1 MHDCQWPD
9 FELAW
14 QALAALLELQL
25 LAPYGTSR
33 TLHEDQPRHK
43 RSAAAAK
50 MYLVAI
56 FERFNRPRA
65 SAIRQALHTARNEH
79 DLLEVVCDAIPFLEE
94 QASCGYAGNVV
105 MALSQMLPEAY
116 GGTLDGLLSQTLRG
130 HSHHR
135 PPGIAVVA

>member
-1 MHDCQWPD
+1 
-9 FELAW
+9 
-14 QALAALLELQL
+14 LAALLELQL

-33 TLHEDQPRHK
+33 TLREEQPRHK

-50 MYLVAI
+50 MYLVAV

-65 SAIRQALHTARNEH
+65 SAIRQALYTARNEH

-105 MALSQMLPEAY
+105 MELSQMLPEAY
-116 GGTLDGLLSQTLRG
+116 GETLDRLLAQTLRA
-130 HSHHR
+130 HKNHR
-135 PPGIAVVA
+135 PPGVAVAA